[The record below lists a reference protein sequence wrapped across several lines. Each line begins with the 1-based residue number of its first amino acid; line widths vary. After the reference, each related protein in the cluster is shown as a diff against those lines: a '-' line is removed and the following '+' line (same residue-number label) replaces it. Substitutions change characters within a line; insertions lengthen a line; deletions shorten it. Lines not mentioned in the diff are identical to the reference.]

1 MRKKLSV
8 FILFLCLQF
17 SFLEGM
23 SNEEFVKWW
32 QLYRLNQQLPSGLKE
47 MEDYFISSNLIR
59 FSSNYWNHLNNY
71 NIQQISAY
79 GYQNFKQTVARN
91 YFTWVVSIEN
101 PYASNLKKEVP
112 ELTIRLPHKEISKVH
127 PFFSPEESL
136 KYNAI
141 TEYFINYIIKLGKI
155 ELLKTLE
162 EPLIGNPPY
171 VTYDGKRVSQ
181 DACNSLLEFIP
192 ISQNC
197 PINEISTIIEIGAG
211 SGRTAFCFLKLLP
224 NLRYII
230 VDFPP
235 ALYVSQT
242 YLTDV
247 FPDKKVMKFRPF
259 NTFKEI
265 ENEYFESNIIFLTP
279 DQLNKL
285 PDHSADLF
293 LAIDCIHEMKPEM
306 IIEGIAKL
314 TKGKTFSG
322 PF

>member
-1 MRKKLSV
+1 M
-8 FILFLCLQF
+8 
-17 SFLEGM
+17 
-23 SNEEFVKWW
+23 
-32 QLYRLNQQLPSGLKE
+32 
-47 MEDYFISSNLIR
+47 
-59 FSSNYWNHLNNY
+59 
-71 NIQQISAY
+71 
-79 GYQNFKQTVARN
+79 
-91 YFTWVVSIEN
+91 
-101 PYASNLKKEVP
+101 
-112 ELTIRLPHKEISKVH
+112 
-127 PFFSPEESL
+127 
-136 KYNAI
+136 
-141 TEYFINYIIKLGKI
+141 
-155 ELLKTLE
+155 KTLE

-306 IIEGIAKL
+306 IIEYFNEAERLSSYFYFKCWTKTTVPYDGIFYSENSYPVHKEWVKLFKEPCVVPSDFFHAFYKL
-314 TKGKTFSG
+314 T
-322 PF
+322 P